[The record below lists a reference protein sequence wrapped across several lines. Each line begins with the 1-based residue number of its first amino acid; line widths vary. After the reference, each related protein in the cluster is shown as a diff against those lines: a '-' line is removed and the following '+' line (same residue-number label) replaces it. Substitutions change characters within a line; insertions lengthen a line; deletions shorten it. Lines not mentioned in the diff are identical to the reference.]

1 MDLRPFTACSESR
14 NETRARPR
22 VSVVVPCF
30 NEEAVIAETHRRLA
44 AACTAAAGDD
54 WEIVYVNDG
63 SRDGTWAILE
73 GLARVQRGVVA
84 VDLSRNFGHQL
95 AVSAGLSLARGER
108 ILMID
113 ADLQD
118 PPELLPKMMA
128 LMDEGADVVYGRR
141 TQRLGET
148 AFKRGTAKVFYRVL
162 RAATDV
168 EIPVDTGDFRLM
180 SRRVL
185 DELLKLPEQHRFLR
199 GLVAWLGFR
208 QVPIDYVR
216 EARFAGETK
225 YPLKRM
231 LRFAFDAIAGFSSAP
246 LRLSIWFAGLSM
258 AIALLVGLYVLA
270 SWLFFD
276 TARGW
281 ASLTLVIAFFSA
293 VQLFCLGMLGEY
305 VGRIYGEA
313 KGRPLYVLREIVAQ
327 APADARAR
335 DEEPVA

>member
-1 MDLRPFTACSESR
+1 MDLRPPAAFAESR
-14 NETRARPR
+14 DETRARPR

-44 AACTAAAGDD
+44 AACTEAAGDD

-63 SRDGTWAILE
+63 SRDGTWPILE

-118 PPELLPKMMA
+118 PPELLPRMMA
-128 LMDEGADVVYGRR
+128 LMDDGADVVYGRR

-148 AFKRGTAKVFYRVL
+148 AFKRGTAKLFYRVL

-180 SRRVL
+180 TRRVL

-208 QVPIDYVR
+208 QVPIEYVR

-258 AIALLVGLYVLA
+258 AVAVLVGLYVLV

-281 ASLTLVIAFFSA
+281 ASVTLVIAFFSA

-327 APADARAR
+327 APVDARAR
-335 DEEPVA
+335 DGEPVA